1 LKIYKLIYRVGII
14 KSRSAI
20 IQQYG
25 KPFYK
30 KFCITSKCWLDKVIA
45 KTPDIGN
52 TIFSFN
58 YAFTPAYIAWFKAA
72 IELDLPKEQADKLL
86 WMINERIFSLI
97 PKKIAPLF
105 INRYLN
111 NFRKKAPVHQ
121 SLSEQNSI
129 HPYDYKITY
138 QEINSRVFEIDIYE
152 CGMMKLA
159 KDFDA
164 LGMFPSI
171 CRIDYLL
178 SNYMGAGFERTK
190 TLGDGDNC
198 CNCRYT
204 FGGTCE
210 WSPEKGFI
218 DRK

>member
-1 LKIYKLIYRVGII
+1 MKIYKLIYRVGII

-20 IQQYG
+20 MQQYG
-25 KPFYK
+25 KPFHK
-30 KFCITSKCWLDKVIA
+30 KFCITSKRWLDKVIA
-45 KTPDIGN
+45 KTPHIGN

-72 IELDLPKEQADKLL
+72 IGLDLPKEQADKLL
-86 WMINERIFSLI
+86 WTINESIFSLI

-105 INRYLN
+105 INNYLN
-111 NFRKKAPVHQ
+111 NFRKKAPIHQ
-121 SLSEQNSI
+121 SLSEQNCL
-129 HPYDYKITY
+129 HQYDYKITY
-138 QEINSRVFEIDIYE
+138 QAINSRVFEIDIYE

-198 CNCRYT
+198 CNCRYI